1 MFVRIKKFK
10 FFFTTIV
17 IFIIVLGSSAVF
29 WQSYII
35 NEINDRLSNNKFKI
49 ISAKISGNLFTS
61 IKIEDVNVVHP
72 SYGDMSINRGLL
84 NINFISSL
92 IGRLTFDDIRVESIK
107 IQSLNKTLKKTE
119 PLKKYTSPNIPFDI
133 DHFFISGQIPIEF
146 QNDILI
152 LIGELEGSI
161 T

>member
-72 SYGDMSINRGLL
+72 SYGDMSIKRVLL

-92 IGRLTFDDIRVESIK
+92 IGSMTFDDIRVEYING
-107 IQSLNKTLKKTE
+107 L
-119 PLKKYTSPNIPFDI
+119 
-133 DHFFISGQIPIEF
+133 
-146 QNDILI
+146 
-152 LIGELEGSI
+152 
-161 T
+161 